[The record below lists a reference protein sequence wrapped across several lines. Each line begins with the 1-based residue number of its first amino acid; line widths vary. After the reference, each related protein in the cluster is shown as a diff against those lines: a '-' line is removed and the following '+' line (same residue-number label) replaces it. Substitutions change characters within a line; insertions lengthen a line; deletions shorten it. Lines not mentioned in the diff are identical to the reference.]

1 MEHRSGRGKEG
12 EPADYLERWLKVQ
25 RNYSFAG
32 SPSPPL
38 FFFVPLFDGDASE
51 KVRLYEDAL
60 KIYGIS
66 EWFSSRYTQTNPSS
80 PHDEEHL
87 FVFLCTHACTWQ
99 NLVSYIYIYTH
110 IFTWNVGKRGVRRTM
125 QYVPTTKFALRVL
138 SAGLANSMHREALRK
153 VVELTVAWLLDLYRI
168 HASFIRMQILIQKW
182 RFLRNE
188 EMDFELFM

>member
-1 MEHRSGRGKEG
+1 MEFLSGFLRDTHRQIPLRHTMKSTCSYFYVHMHAHGK
-12 EPADYLERWLKVQ
+12 
-25 RNYSFAG
+25 
-32 SPSPPL
+32 
-38 FFFVPLFDGDASE
+38 
-51 KVRLYEDAL
+51 
-60 KIYGIS
+60 IS
-66 EWFSSRYTQTNPSS
+66 CR
-80 PHDEEHL
+80 
-87 FVFLCTHACTWQ
+87 
-99 NLVSYIYIYTH
+99 IYIYTH

>member
-66 EWFSSRYTQTNPSS
+66 EWFSSRYTHT
-80 PHDEEHL
+80 HTHK
-87 FVFLCTHACTWQ
+87 FLGHTMKSTCSYFYVHMHAHGKISCR
-99 NLVSYIYIYTH
+99 IYIYTH
-110 IFTWNVGKRGVRRTM
+110 FYMKRRKARSSTDDAICANDQVCPAGFVCGVGK
-125 QYVPTTKFALRVL
+125 Q
-138 SAGLANSMHREALRK
+138 
-153 VVELTVAWLLDLYRI
+153 
-168 HASFIRMQILIQKW
+168 HASGSIKKGSRTHS
-182 RFLRNE
+182 RVVA
-188 EMDFELFM
+188 

>member
-1 MEHRSGRGKEG
+1 MKHGSGKEN
-12 EPADYLERWLKVQ
+12 EPVDYLERWFKVQ

-38 FFFVPLFDGDASE
+38 FFFVPLFDDDASE

-66 EWFSSRYTQTNPSS
+66 EWFSSRYTQTNSS
-80 PHDEEHL
+80 ATRWRALVRIFMYTCMHR
-87 FVFLCTHACTWQ
+87 Q
-99 NLVSYIYIYTH
+99 NLVLYIHIH

-138 SAGLANSMHREALRK
+138 SAGLANSMHRKALRK
-153 VVELTVAWLLDLYRI
+153 VVELTIAWLFDLYRMMLS
-168 HASFIRMQILIQKW
+168 SFVCK
-182 RFLRNE
+182 F
-188 EMDFELFM
+188 

>member
-99 NLVSYIYIYTH
+99 NLVSYIYIHTH
-110 IFTWNVGKRGVRRTM
+110 FHMKRRKARSSTDDAICANDQVCPAGFVCGVGK
-125 QYVPTTKFALRVL
+125 Q
-138 SAGLANSMHREALRK
+138 
-153 VVELTVAWLLDLYRI
+153 
-168 HASFIRMQILIQKW
+168 HASGSIKKGSRTHS
-182 RFLRNE
+182 RVVA
-188 EMDFELFM
+188 

>member
-66 EWFSSRYTQTNPSS
+66 EWFSSRYTHTNSS
-80 PHDEEHL
+80 A
-87 FVFLCTHACTWQ
+87 TRWRA
-99 NLVSYIYIYTH
+99 LVRIFMYTCMHVVKSRVVYTYTH

-168 HASFIRMQILIQKW
+168 MLPSFVCK
-182 RFLRNE
+182 F
-188 EMDFELFM
+188 

>member
-66 EWFSSRYTQTNPSS
+66 EWFSSRYTHT
-80 PHDEEHL
+80 HTHK
-87 FVFLCTHACTWQ
+87 FLRHTMKSTCSYFYVHMHARGKISCR
-99 NLVSYIYIYTH
+99 IYIYTH
-110 IFTWNVGKRGVRRTM
+110 FHMKRRKARSSTDDAICANDQVCPAGFVCGVGK
-125 QYVPTTKFALRVL
+125 Q
-138 SAGLANSMHREALRK
+138 
-153 VVELTVAWLLDLYRI
+153 
-168 HASFIRMQILIQKW
+168 HASGSIKKGSRTHS
-182 RFLRNE
+182 RVVA
-188 EMDFELFM
+188 